1 MRLAHISAVVFA
13 HHLCP
18 RSLYV
23 IAIGQ
28 GCCPIG
34 QHLRKGKLNM
44 NTHFANLETSLSARA
59 ATIEAIHR
67 EAAAARATA
76 RSRAFGHAFKVIGT
90 GIGAVLTAI
99 ATWPTKRDAYKALD
113 QLSDTQL
120 ADIGLAR
127 GEISRVFEPGFA
139 LQAANDGALPTGR
152 AA

>member
-1 MRLAHISAVVFA
+1 
-13 HHLCP
+13 
-18 RSLYV
+18 
-23 IAIGQ
+23 
-28 GCCPIG
+28 
-34 QHLRKGKLNM
+34 M

-76 RSRAFGHAFKVIGT
+76 RSRAFGHAFKVIGV
-90 GIGAVLTAI
+90 GIGAVLSAI
-99 ATWPTKRDAYKALD
+99 ATWPTKRDTYKALD

-139 LQAANDGALPTGR
+139 LQAANDGDLPTGR
-152 AA
+152 VA

>member
-1 MRLAHISAVVFA
+1 
-13 HHLCP
+13 
-18 RSLYV
+18 
-23 IAIGQ
+23 
-28 GCCPIG
+28 
-34 QHLRKGKLNM
+34 M
-44 NTHFANLETSLSARA
+44 NPHFANLETSLSARA

-67 EAAAARATA
+67 EAAAARAAA
-76 RSRAFGHAFKVIGT
+76 RRHSFGNAFKMIGS

-99 ATWPTKRDAYKALD
+99 ATWPTKRDTYKALD

-139 LQAANDGALPTGR
+139 LQAANDGVLPTGR

>member
-1 MRLAHISAVVFA
+1 
-13 HHLCP
+13 
-18 RSLYV
+18 
-23 IAIGQ
+23 
-28 GCCPIG
+28 
-34 QHLRKGKLNM
+34 M

-67 EAAAARATA
+67 EVAAARAIA
-76 RSRAFGHAFKVIGT
+76 RSRAFGHTFKMIGA

-99 ATWPTKRDAYKALD
+99 AIWPTKRDTYKALD

-139 LQAANDGALPTGR
+139 LQAANDGALPAGH

>member
-1 MRLAHISAVVFA
+1 
-13 HHLCP
+13 
-18 RSLYV
+18 
-23 IAIGQ
+23 
-28 GCCPIG
+28 
-34 QHLRKGKLNM
+34 M

-76 RSRAFGHAFKVIGT
+76 RKQAFGHAFKMIGA

-99 ATWPTKRDAYKALD
+99 ATWPTKRDTYKALD

-139 LQAANDGALPTGR
+139 LQAANDGVLPTGR

>member
-1 MRLAHISAVVFA
+1 
-13 HHLCP
+13 
-18 RSLYV
+18 
-23 IAIGQ
+23 
-28 GCCPIG
+28 
-34 QHLRKGKLNM
+34 M
-44 NTHFANLETSLSARA
+44 NPHFANLETSLSARA

-67 EAAAARATA
+67 EVAAARATA
-76 RSRAFGHAFKVIGT
+76 RSRAFGHTFKMIGA

-99 ATWPTKRDAYKALD
+99 ATWPTKRDTYKALD

-139 LQAANDGALPTGR
+139 LQAANDGALPAGH

>member
-1 MRLAHISAVVFA
+1 
-13 HHLCP
+13 
-18 RSLYV
+18 
-23 IAIGQ
+23 
-28 GCCPIG
+28 
-34 QHLRKGKLNM
+34 M
-44 NTHFANLETSLSARA
+44 NPHFANLGTSLSAPA

-67 EAAAARATA
+67 EAAARAAAR
-76 RSRAFGHAFKVIGT
+76 RSTVGNAFQMIGA
-90 GIGAVLTAI
+90 GIGAVLAAI

-139 LQAANDGALPTGR
+139 LQAANDGVLPAGR

>member
-1 MRLAHISAVVFA
+1 
-13 HHLCP
+13 
-18 RSLYV
+18 
-23 IAIGQ
+23 
-28 GCCPIG
+28 
-34 QHLRKGKLNM
+34 M

-59 ATIEAIHR
+59 AMIEAIHR

-76 RSRAFGHAFKVIGT
+76 RKQAFRQAFKMIGA

-99 ATWPTKRDAYKALD
+99 ATWPTRRDTYKALD

-139 LQAANDGALPTGR
+139 LQAANDGDLPAGR

>member
-1 MRLAHISAVVFA
+1 
-13 HHLCP
+13 
-18 RSLYV
+18 
-23 IAIGQ
+23 
-28 GCCPIG
+28 
-34 QHLRKGKLNM
+34 M
-44 NTHFANLETSLSARA
+44 NPHFANLETSLSARA

-67 EAAAARATA
+67 EAAAARAAA
-76 RSRAFGHAFKVIGT
+76 RRHSFGNAFKMIGA

-99 ATWPTKRDAYKALD
+99 ATWPTRRDAYKALD

-139 LQAANDGALPTGR
+139 LQAANDGVLPTGR

>member
-1 MRLAHISAVVFA
+1 
-13 HHLCP
+13 
-18 RSLYV
+18 
-23 IAIGQ
+23 
-28 GCCPIG
+28 
-34 QHLRKGKLNM
+34 M
-44 NTHFANLETSLSARA
+44 NPHFANLETSLSARA

-67 EAAAARATA
+67 EAAAARAAA
-76 RSRAFGHAFKVIGT
+76 RRSTFGNAFQMIGA

-99 ATWPTKRDAYKALD
+99 ATWPTKRDAYTALD

-139 LQAANDGALPTGR
+139 LQAANDGVLPAGR